1 MYEAQE
7 DVIIAWKA
15 FVKDGVILEDKVRP
29 EIGRAWLRCSESGID
44 PWSSTYPKGSMQ
56 ELKERIEQNQFLLDV
71 ASPVMEIL
79 YTLLNINISICDKDG
94 FIFKLISPLDNYPRS
109 LGSFIRESTHGN
121 GALTITL
128 KENIPS
134 RIDGFEHYRAVSH
147 GCSDA
152 SAPIMHKGE
161 LIGAINGVSI
171 FGPMPDVTLDML
183 VKSAALI
190 EQLLSPEA
198 FRQAKYSD
206 NMQSE
211 MGNAITEI
219 LNLSDDVVMILSDEG
234 YLKYSTSNAKDS
246 VGMIYN
252 GVNIVDMLDNKK
264 DAKHILEGCALENTE
279 TTYKFQNSKNMK
291 LLRKSCICFGD
302 ETYKMLVFKHIQEKQ
317 VVHIK
322 EIHRNDLYIGNSE
335 EWCKVDEM
343 IHRVAGFS
351 SNVMVFGETGTGKEV
366 VSKAIHKLSGRKGN
380 FVAVN
385 CGNIPK
391 ELLCS
396 EFFGYERG
404 AFTGARAE
412 GAMGKFEYANN
423 GTLLLDEISEMP
435 LDMQVSLLRFIQE
448 RSITK
453 INSNVTKELD
463 VRIIAATNKNICD
476 LVSQGLFREDLY
488 YRLAVI
494 ELELP
499 PLNERGEDVILLAEH
514 FIRELSSQ
522 LNIGV
527 KTLDRCAKDVLLS
540 HYWPGNIREL
550 RNYIEKIMILSLDD
564 VITADI
570 LARYGMIHEG
580 ELHPQTVK
588 GKNDKLDSIRRC
600 LEKHKGNIAQTAKEL
615 GMARNTLYRK
625 IDKYNIHIQ
634 TSVVKHAN

>member
-1 MYEAQE
+1 
-7 DVIIAWKA
+7 
-15 FVKDGVILEDKVRP
+15 
-29 EIGRAWLRCSESGID
+29 
-44 PWSSTYPKGSMQ
+44 
-56 ELKERIEQNQFLLDV
+56 
-71 ASPVMEIL
+71 
-79 YTLLNINISICDKDG
+79 
-94 FIFKLISPLDNYPRS
+94 
-109 LGSFIRESTHGN
+109 
-121 GALTITL
+121 
-128 KENIPS
+128 
-134 RIDGFEHYRAVSH
+134 
-147 GCSDA
+147 
-152 SAPIMHKGE
+152 
-161 LIGAINGVSI
+161 
-171 FGPMPDVTLDML
+171 
-183 VKSAALI
+183 
-190 EQLLSPEA
+190 
-198 FRQAKYSD
+198 
-206 NMQSE
+206 
-211 MGNAITEI
+211 
-219 LNLSDDVVMILSDEG
+219 
-234 YLKYSTSNAKDS
+234 
-246 VGMIYN
+246 
-252 GVNIVDMLDNKK
+252 
-264 DAKHILEGCALENTE
+264 
-279 TTYKFQNSKNMK
+279 
-291 LLRKSCICFGD
+291 
-302 ETYKMLVFKHIQEKQ
+302 
-317 VVHIK
+317 
-322 EIHRNDLYIGNSE
+322 
-335 EWCKVDEM
+335 M